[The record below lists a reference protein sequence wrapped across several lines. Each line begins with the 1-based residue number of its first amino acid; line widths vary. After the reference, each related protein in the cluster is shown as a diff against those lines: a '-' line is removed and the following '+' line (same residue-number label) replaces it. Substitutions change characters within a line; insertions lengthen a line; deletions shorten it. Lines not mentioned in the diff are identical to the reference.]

1 MPLHVRWRFLLA
13 KAMQK
18 ANSIDPKKYKP
29 VLAGIKYKG
38 GRQLRI

>member
-1 MPLHVRWRFLLA
+1 MYDGVFLLA

-29 VLAGIKYKG
+29 VLAGIKYSG
-38 GRQLRI
+38 QQLRI